1 MALIVVS
8 GFSKNVIESSFDS
21 ESFAS
26 IEFDGYLNVTPAVS
40 NIITKRPIEDGFDLI
55 DGVHNSASILAVE
68 IIITDTAQTII
79 DKRAIT
85 NLPNIL
91 GTKFFKTHTRRQLD
105 SLQDIV
111 SKKGTVNLK
120 TKYGNYEGY
129 YIQDVAYSET
139 SEQALRISFTMI
151 ESRTDIAVEASENI
165 SDSIGLWS

>member
-1 MALIVVS
+1 MALIAIS
-8 GFSKNVIESSFDS
+8 GFSKNIIESSFESD
-21 ESFAS
+21 SFAS
-26 IEFDGYLNVTPAVS
+26 VEFDGFLNVTPAVS
-40 NIITKRPIEDGFDLI
+40 NIVTKRPIEDGYDLI

-68 IIITDTAQTII
+68 IIITDTAQTVI

-85 NLPNIL
+85 NLPNVF
-91 GTKFFKTHTRRQLD
+91 GTKFFKSHTKRQLD
-105 SLQDIV
+105 NLQDIIN
-111 SKKGTVNLK
+111 KKGTVNLK

-151 ESRTDIAVEASENI
+151 ESRTNATADATSNI